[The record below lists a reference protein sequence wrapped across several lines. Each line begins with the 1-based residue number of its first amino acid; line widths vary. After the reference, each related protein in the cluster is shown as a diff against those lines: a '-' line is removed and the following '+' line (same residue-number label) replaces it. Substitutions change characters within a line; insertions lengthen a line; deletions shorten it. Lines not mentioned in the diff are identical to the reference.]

1 MAFTERV
8 NSSGNSSLYNED
20 RNLLRIKEKERRNQ
34 EAHQEKETFSEKVPL
49 FGEPYKTDKGDELS
63 SRLQNMLGNY
73 EEVKEFLS
81 SKSHPQRLDA
91 SENRLAKPRYPL
103 FPEKGSS
110 IPSHSFHSSVHHQP
124 VNTPAS
130 GPLPVG
136 NISHN
141 PKMAQPRMEPMPSLH
156 VKSYGPQDGQHLTQE
171 RLGQEGYGSGHPKKG
186 DRRAD
191 GDHCASMTDSAP
203 ERALSPLFSSLP
215 SPVPPLSP
223 VHSNQQTLPRTQG
236 SSKVH
241 SSSSNNKGYCPA
253 KSPKDPVGK
262 GHDKETPQDSSV
274 AVASLGVAPPQPPS
288 QTFPPP
294 PLPSKSVAMQQ
305 KPTAY
310 VRPMDGQDQAP
321 SESPELKPLP
331 EDYRPQTFEK
341 TDLKVPAK
349 AKLTKLKMPS
359 QSVETYSSEVHCVEE
374 ILKEMTHSWPP
385 PLTAIHTPSTAEP
398 SKFPFPTKDSQHIN
412 SATQNQ
418 KQYDTSSK
426 THSNSQQGTSMLKDD
441 LQLSDSE
448 DSDSDQTPEKPPSTS
463 APPSAPQPLPEAAAS
478 AHSSSAESESTSDS
492 DSSSD
497 SESESSSSDSEE
509 NEPREA
515 PAPEPE
521 PPTVNKWQL
530 DNWLTK
536 VSQPAVPPEVPGGA
550 EPPARHPDG
559 KAKGGDGA
567 TAGHERSECKEPP
580 PRSSSKAPRP
590 PPSEGPHAGKRGC
603 QKSPAQQ
610 EPPQRQTVGTK
621 RAGKAS
627 APAGTRACLQVEG
640 EPGLPP
646 HGAKDQPSKDKPKVK
661 TKGRPRAGE
670 SREPKPAVPAPSER
684 KKHRSGPPGPPKAPA
699 RDGAEDRSPE
709 HFALVPVTQSQGP
722 ARGAGAR
729 TSGCRLAVVVQEDRR
744 KDKPL
749 VPVRDPRQRSPL
761 REPPPPRSLMVK
773 ITLDLLSRIPQPPG
787 KVGRQKKPEY
797 KPPSAGKKLDSEK
810 KGSDNPSRLAKKRKG
825 EAERD
830 HDSKKVK
837 LEKDVKSQSSSSS
850 SHKDSSKSKTPRPS
864 SEPSKKEMLPPS
876 LVSSSS
882 SSSSSSSQKPAKSAP
897 KRPRQEADSCGQD
910 APKSASSTKGNHKDT
925 SVSKHRKAEGK
936 GSGSS
941 AEHRGSSGDTA
952 NRFPVP
958 SLPNGN
964 SKPGKPHMKLDK
976 QQADFHMKEAKRLKD
991 KAELMTD
998 KVGKAFKY
1006 LEAALSFIECGIA
1019 MESEGP
1025 ASRSAYS
1032 IYSETV
1038 DLIKFIMSL
1047 KSFSDATTPTQEK
1060 IFAVLC
1066 MRCQSILNM
1075 AMFRCKKDIA
1085 IKYSRTLNEHF
1096 FKTSSKVTQAPSPC
1110 VARSTGTPSPLSPMP
1125 SPAGS
1130 GGSQPSAGSAGSSGL
1145 PPAVSTPVTIQNM
1158 TSSYVTITSHVL
1170 TAFDLWEQAEVL
1182 TQKNKEFFA
1191 QLSTSVCT
1199 LALNSSLMD
1208 LVHYT
1213 RQGFQRLKQ
1222 VTKTP

>member
-1 MAFTERV
+1 MADGGSWADQKAGTEALGTWLEVSRPEV
-8 NSSGNSSLYNED
+8 TGSLYNED

-136 NISHN
+136 N

-156 VKSYGPQDGQHLTQE
+156 VKSYGPPDGQHLTQE

-359 QSVETYSSEVHCVEE
+359 QSVEQTYSSEVHCVEE
-374 ILKEMTHSWPP
+374 ILKVFLRAGAHGAPAPQAE
-385 PLTAIHTPSTAEP
+385 LTNRVGVRVQSGTVAPELL
-398 SKFPFPTKDSQHIN
+398 PFPLPFGTEFLSCTEKKVVSQDSQHIN

-448 DSDSDQTPEKPPSTS
+448 DSDSDQ
-463 APPSAPQPLPEAAAS
+463 
-478 AHSSSAESESTSDS
+478 
-492 DSSSD
+492 
-497 SESESSSSDSEE
+497 
-509 NEPREA
+509 
-515 PAPEPE
+515 
-521 PPTVNKWQL
+521 
-530 DNWLTK
+530 
-536 VSQPAVPPEVPGGA
+536 VPGSA

-567 TAGHERSECKEPP
+567 TAGHERSESKEPP

-590 PPSEGPHAGKRGC
+590 PSSEGPHAGKRSC

-621 RAGKAS
+621 KA
-627 APAGTRACLQVEG
+627 
-640 EPGLPP
+640 
-646 HGAKDQPSKDKPKVK
+646 
-661 TKGRPRAGE
+661 
-670 SREPKPAVPAPSER
+670 
-684 KKHRSGPPGPPKAPA
+684 
-699 RDGAEDRSPE
+699 
-709 HFALVPVTQSQGP
+709 
-722 ARGAGAR
+722 
-729 TSGCRLAVVVQEDRR
+729 EDRR

-749 VPVRDPRQRSPL
+749 VPLRDPKQLSPL
-761 REPPPPRSLMVK
+761 RDPPPPQSLMVK

-810 KGSDNPSRLAKKRKG
+810 KGSDNPSKLAKKRKLG
-825 EAERD
+825 LGALCVVLLNLQRQI
-830 HDSKKVK
+830 
-837 LEKDVKSQSSSSS
+837 LEKYLKF
-850 SHKDSSKSKTPRPS
+850 P
-864 SEPSKKEMLPPS
+864 EG
-876 LVSSSS
+876 
-882 SSSSSSSQKPAKSAP
+882 
-897 KRPRQEADSCGQD
+897 CF
-910 APKSASSTKGNHKDT
+910 ST
-925 SVSKHRKAEGK
+925 
-936 GSGSS
+936 
-941 AEHRGSSGDTA
+941 
-952 NRFPVP
+952 
-958 SLPNGN
+958 
-964 SKPGKPHMKLDK
+964 
-976 QQADFHMKEAKRLKD
+976 
-991 KAELMTD
+991 
-998 KVGKAFKY
+998 
-1006 LEAALSFIECGIA
+1006 
-1019 MESEGP
+1019 
-1025 ASRSAYS
+1025 
-1032 IYSETV
+1032 
-1038 DLIKFIMSL
+1038 
-1047 KSFSDATTPTQEK
+1047 
-1060 IFAVLC
+1060 FAVLP
-1066 MRCQSILNM
+1066 ML
-1075 AMFRCKKDIA
+1075 
-1085 IKYSRTLNEHF
+1085 
-1096 FKTSSKVTQAPSPC
+1096 SS
-1110 VARSTGTPSPLSPMP
+1110 
-1125 SPAGS
+1125 
-1130 GGSQPSAGSAGSSGL
+1130 
-1145 PPAVSTPVTIQNM
+1145 
-1158 TSSYVTITSHVL
+1158 
-1170 TAFDLWEQAEVL
+1170 
-1182 TQKNKEFFA
+1182 
-1191 QLSTSVCT
+1191 
-1199 LALNSSLMD
+1199 
-1208 LVHYT
+1208 
-1213 RQGFQRLKQ
+1213 
-1222 VTKTP
+1222 